1 MELVNGLT
9 SKKKECLS
17 DKIHDKILEMIIKN
31 PPGEEQVLTEGKLV
45 ELFGVSKAPVREA
58 LIKLCSEGIVR
69 SVPRYGY
76 VVLHMTEKE
85 AEEVIGLRRLLEKEA
100 LKSSFFKLTEEN
112 LSSLKDQID
121 KTVSQNDI
129 SLWDVWDDNAEFHL
143 MLASFSQNYILIKF
157 LRECMD
163 MEKRV
168 YAQRIWNSR
177 SSMDAPA
184 DGVSHMGI
192 YQKLLEKD
200 LDGAMILL
208 DQDIQNI

>member
-143 MLASFSQNYILIKF
+143 MLASFSQNYILINFCGNVWIWK
-157 LRECMD
+157 REYMPSVFGIPEAAW
-163 MEKRV
+163 MRRQTEFP
-168 YAQRIWNSR
+168 IWESIR
-177 SSMDAPA
+177 SFWRKIWM
-184 DGVSHMGI
+184 V
-192 YQKLLEKD
+192 Q
-200 LDGAMILL
+200 
-208 DQDIQNI
+208 

>member
-31 PPGEEQVLTEGKLV
+31 PPGEEQVLTESKLV

-58 LIKLCSEGIVR
+58 LIKLCSEGIIR

-76 VVLHMTEKE
+76 VVIHMTEKE
-85 AEEVIGLRRLLEKEA
+85 AEEVIGIRRLLETEA
-100 LKSSFFKLTEEN
+100 LKTSFLKLTEEKI
-112 LSSLKDQID
+112 SSLKGQID
-121 KTVSQNDI
+121 KTVSQSDMN
-129 SLWDVWDDNAEFHL
+129 LWDVWDDNAEFHL
-143 MLASFSQNYILIKF
+143 MLASFSENYILLKF

-168 YAQRIWNSR
+168 YAQHIWNSR

-184 DGVSHMGI
+184 DGVSHMRI
-192 YQKLLEKD
+192 YQKLVEKD
-200 LDGAMILL
+200 LDGAIELL
-208 DQDIQNI
+208 HQDIQDI